1 MVNTSK
7 ACTVLSRLVKIKD
20 RNHYSLLPSTPKQ
33 KVFSTIEKCR
43 SPHFHRRPCSDD
55 ILKVMEAVMRI
66 VCMHTYIEQLNYN
79 YYNIIVNSQLT
90 SKQVYSSCYYYNHN
104 NIRMNVSLVMD
115 MQQKLFLLGSIRFQK
130 EM

>member
-1 MVNTSK
+1 
-7 ACTVLSRLVKIKD
+7 
-20 RNHYSLLPSTPKQ
+20 
-33 KVFSTIEKCR
+33 
-43 SPHFHRRPCSDD
+43 
-55 ILKVMEAVMRI
+55 MRI

-130 EM
+130 EEVQHDWKFSKRTPCIDSLDGHEATCIRYFKEI